1 MLSQAGRGGG
11 KAKGG
16 KDSLEDQSG
25 TWVLQGSALSL
36 VCFEVTK
43 SLHPVSFSLKP

>member
-16 KDSLEDQSG
+16 KDSLEEHVGYLGAAGQ
-25 TWVLQGSALSL
+25 
-36 VCFEVTK
+36 CTK
-43 SLHPVSFSLKP
+43 SCVF